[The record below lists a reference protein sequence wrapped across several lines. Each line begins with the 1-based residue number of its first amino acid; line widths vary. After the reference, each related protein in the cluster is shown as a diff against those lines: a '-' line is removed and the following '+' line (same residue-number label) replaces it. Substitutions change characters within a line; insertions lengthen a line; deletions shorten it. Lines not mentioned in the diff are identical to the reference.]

1 MYEQQKRLYLLDRL
15 AGWITI
21 FGNTAM
27 FIELFGNGG
36 VVAAANADTTM
47 ALFKTIELM
56 NTNSWVVTV
65 MAGICTIML
74 VTYFVTSADSATLV
88 VCTLISMGDSEP
100 LARYRVF
107 WSVAIGAVASTL
119 LLTGGLAAL
128 QTATIVAALPFSFI
142 LIMAIYDLFKSLLEE
157 PIPGQL
163 LKAAAVA
170 SDAEL
175 LTRRPK
181 VAVATVSL

>member
-1 MYEQQKRLYLLDRL
+1 
-15 AGWITI
+15 
-21 FGNTAM
+21 M

-47 ALFKTIELM
+47 ALFNTIELM

-65 MAGICTIML
+65 MAGICTFML

-128 QTATIVAALPFSFI
+128 QTATIVAALSFSFI
-142 LIMAIYDLFKSLLEE
+142 LIMAIYGLFKSLLEE
-157 PIPGQL
+157 PIPGQR
-163 LKAAAVA
+163 LKAAVLA